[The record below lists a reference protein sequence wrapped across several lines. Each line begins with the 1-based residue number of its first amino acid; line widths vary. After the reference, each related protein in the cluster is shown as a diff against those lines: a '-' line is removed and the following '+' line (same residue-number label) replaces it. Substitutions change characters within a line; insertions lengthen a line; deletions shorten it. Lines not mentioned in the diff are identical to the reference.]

1 MDERRKATRVGL
13 VSEVR
18 IQRTTPEVS
27 ETVARG
33 ADLSEG
39 GIGLLANNPIQL
51 GEEVALQ
58 IVVPDSQT
66 PISVKGRV
74 VWQQSA
80 TSGFRLGLQFQE
92 VEALSQ
98 ARILQLITERVA
110 PLPAATAVQAELSA
124 VPPAPLRV
132 RRPLLTILW
141 HLFKPSKFRP

>member
-1 MDERRKATRVGL
+1 MDERRKAARVGL

-18 IQRTTPEVS
+18 IQQTAPEVS

-39 GIGLLANNPIQL
+39 GIGLLANNLIQL

-58 IVVPDSQT
+58 IAVPDSQT

-80 TSGFRLGLQFQE
+80 TSGFRLGIQFQE
-92 VEALSQ
+92 VEALSR
-98 ARILQLITERVA
+98 ARILQLITERLA
-110 PLPAATAVQAELSA
+110 PL
-124 VPPAPLRV
+124 PPAPLRA
-132 RRPLLTILW
+132 RRSWLTILW